1 MVYRLVI
8 FDCDGV
14 LFESRKANEAFYNHI
29 RSRFGLPP
37 MSLEELDYV
46 HMATSEESIN
56 YIIPDERIRA
66 EAQAY
71 RLTVDYRPF
80 ARLMVIEPTLL
91 DLLRFLKPDYY
102 TAVSTNRSNTINP
115 ILEDFG
121 LAPYFDL
128 VVSCLDVSR
137 PKPDPES
144 INLILETLKIP
155 ADQALFIGDS
165 EVDAAA
171 ARAAGVDL
179 AAYRNSALPAEY
191 HLENLAEVKTILV
204 PK

>member
-1 MVYRLVI
+1 MVYRLII

-14 LFESRKANEAFYNHI
+14 MFESRRANEAFYNHI
-29 RSRFGLPP
+29 RAHFGLPP
-37 MSLEELDYV
+37 MSLKELDYV
-46 HMATSEESIN
+46 HMATSEESVN
-56 YIIPDERIRA
+56 FIIPDERLQA
-66 EAQAY
+66 QAQAY
-71 RLTVDYRPF
+71 RLAVDYRPF
-80 ARLMVIEPTLL
+80 ARLMVMEPTLL
-91 DLLRFLKPDYY
+91 DLLRFLKPEYY

-121 LAPYFDL
+121 LASYFEL
-128 VVSCLDVSR
+128 VVSCLDVGR

-155 ADQALFIGDS
+155 AGQALFIGDS

-179 AAYRNSALPAEY
+179 AAYRNSALTAEY
-191 HLENLAEVKTILV
+191 HLENLDQVKTIV
-204 PK
+204 DSN

>member
-14 LFESRKANEAFYNHI
+14 MFESRRANEAFYNHI
-29 RSRFGLPP
+29 RARFGLPP

-46 HMATSEESIN
+46 HMATSEESVN
-56 YIIPDERIRA
+56 FIIPDERIRA

-80 ARLMVIEPTLL
+80 ARLMVMEPGLP
-91 DLLRFLKPDYY
+91 DLLRFLKPEYY

-155 ADQALFIGDS
+155 ASQALFIGDS
-165 EVDAAA
+165 EVDAATA
-171 ARAAGVDL
+171 QAAGVDL
-179 AAYRNSALPAEY
+179 GAYRNSALPAKY
-191 HLENLAEVKTILV
+191 HLEHLEQVKTIV
-204 PK
+204 VSN